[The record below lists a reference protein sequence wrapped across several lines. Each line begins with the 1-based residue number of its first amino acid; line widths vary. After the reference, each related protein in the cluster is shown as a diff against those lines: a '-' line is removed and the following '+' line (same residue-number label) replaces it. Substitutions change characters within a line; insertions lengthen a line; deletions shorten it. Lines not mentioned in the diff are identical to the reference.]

1 MVINWIHLAVGLVFG
16 LLPPM
21 RLLNCE
27 CRFLIFDEMWAR
39 VCRRGTG
46 GERRRR
52 WWKLPLVWIDPF
64 RGYVVGASLAEAFE
78 RAPGATFIQGQLPV
92 LSLLACVM
100 AVMAVQTSG
109 RDRERESL
117 SPGGFMAG
125 IMLAMMPL
133 QIAISAIVIGAA
145 TAMALHSYTF
155 GYLAAG
161 LATAGVG
168 AVFMMGNTKLGI
180 YVLMT
185 SAPAWLSW
193 LRGTTL
199 VTPVRC

>member
-1 MVINWIHLAVGLVFG
+1 MVINWIHLAVGLIFG

-39 VCRRGTG
+39 VCRRGNSS
-46 GERRRR
+46 ERRRR

-64 RGYVVGASLAEAFE
+64 RGYVVGASLGEAFQ
-78 RAPGATFIQGQLPV
+78 AVPHATFVQGQLPV

-100 AVMAVQTSG
+100 AVMVVQTTG
-109 RDRERESL
+109 RNGARESL

-125 IMLAMMPL
+125 IMLALMPL
-133 QIAISAIVIGAA
+133 QIALSAIVIGTAS
-145 TAMALHSYTF
+145 AMALQSYTF

-168 AVFMMGNTKLGI
+168 VVFMMGNTKLGI

-185 SAPAWLSW
+185 SAPAWMSW

>member
-1 MVINWIHLAVGLVFG
+1 MVINWIYLAVALFFG
-16 LLPPM
+16 LIPPM

-39 VCRRGTG
+39 VFRSSSG

-64 RGYVVGASLAEAFE
+64 RGYVVGSFLAQSFRAVPKASSIESQF
-78 RAPGATFIQGQLPV
+78 PV
-92 LSLLACVM
+92 LALLASVM
-100 AVMAVQTSG
+100 VVLAVQTKG
-109 RDRERESL
+109 RERESL
-117 SPGGFMAG
+117 SPATFIAG
-125 IMLAMMPL
+125 LVLAMVPL
-133 QIAISAIVIGAA
+133 EIGLSAMVIGCA
-145 TAMALHSYTF
+145 TAMALHSYTY
-155 GYLAAG
+155 GYLAMG
-161 LATAGVG
+161 LATAAIGV
-168 AVFMMGNTKLGI
+168 VFMRGNTSLGV

-185 SAPAWLSW
+185 SAPAWMNW

>member
-1 MVINWIHLAVGLVFG
+1 
-16 LLPPM
+16 
-21 RLLNCE
+21 
-27 CRFLIFDEMWAR
+27 
-39 VCRRGTG
+39 
-46 GERRRR
+46 
-52 WWKLPLVWIDPF
+52 
-64 RGYVVGASLAEAFE
+64 
-78 RAPGATFIQGQLPV
+78 
-92 LSLLACVM
+92 
-100 AVMAVQTSG
+100 
-109 RDRERESL
+109 
-117 SPGGFMAG
+117 MAG
-125 IMLAMMPL
+125 SMLAMMPL